1 MGSHALGINASGG
14 SPAYNAQQFRQ
25 SMSALML
32 PGANGLQVVQGVRPG
47 SGLGVSVAGS
57 TITVTPGSA
66 IVQGASSTVQGPY
79 LAVLDANWTQTL
91 TAADGTNPRID
102 LVYLRVWDTD
112 ADGTGQR
119 NCLPVYVVGTPAAS
133 PTAPTIPAGV
143 TGVPLATISVPK
155 SGAGSPTVSTTVR
168 PYTVAAG
175 GIAVGPT
182 APPNPYTG
190 QYWDDGS
197 SLRRWTGGVWETYG
211 PQPSWQSYTPTWTGL
226 SNAGSGFQS
235 LGRWIK
241 LNPTTVIVKATLIAG
256 TSPSLGLNQ
265 IQVSLPIASSTA
277 PPSGMDWL
285 GHGHHSPAN
294 GQAWTPLVAS
304 LQRGSSTAIVYGVR
318 TSDLGFVDPGDAG
331 YTFVAGSSMHIEI
344 EYETA

>member
-25 SMSALML
+25 SMAGLMV
-32 PGANGLQVVQGVRPG
+32 PGASGLQVTPGVRPG
-47 SGLGVSVAGS
+47 AGLGVTVSGS
-57 TITVTPGSA
+57 TITVTPGTA

-79 LAVLDANWTQTL
+79 LAVVDSNWTQTL

-102 LVYLRVWDTD
+102 LVYLRVRDQD
-112 ADGTGQR
+112 ADGSGQR
-119 NCLPVYVVGTPAAS
+119 DCTPVYVAGTPAAS
-133 PTAPTIPAGV
+133 PTAPTIPAGT
-143 TGVPLATISVPK
+143 TGIVLATINVPK
-155 SGAGSPTVSTTVR
+155 SGAGSPTVSTAARQT
-168 PYTVAAG
+168 TVASG
-175 GIAVGPT
+175 GILPGAAPSGP
-182 APPNPYTG
+182 YIG
-190 QYWDDGS
+190 QYYDDGS
-197 SLRRWTGGVWETYG
+197 SLRRWSGTTWETYG
-211 PQPSWQSYTPTWTGL
+211 PQPSWQTYTPTWTGL
-226 SNAGSGFQS
+226 STAGTGAQS

-241 LNPTTVIVKATLIAG
+241 INPTTVIVKATLIAG
-256 TSPSLGLNQ
+256 TAPSLGLNQ
-265 IQVSLPIASSTA
+265 IQVSLPIPSSTA